1 MMNGPKHMDLR
12 VIPARQV
19 EGSRLA
25 QSGAF
30 LPLTLTLSRRERG
43 QRTSRRGKPQVLDCA
58 RARASFT
65 LSPRERAGMRGNFAK
80 HSLRFKPILGIVEVQ
95 AGRLPK

>member
-30 LPLTLTLSRRERG
+30 LPLTLTLS
-43 QRTSRRGKPQVLDCA
+43 
-58 RARASFT
+58 
-65 LSPRERAGMRGNFAK
+65 PRERAGVRATFAK
-80 HSLRFKPILGIVEVQ
+80 HSLRFKPILGIVEVR